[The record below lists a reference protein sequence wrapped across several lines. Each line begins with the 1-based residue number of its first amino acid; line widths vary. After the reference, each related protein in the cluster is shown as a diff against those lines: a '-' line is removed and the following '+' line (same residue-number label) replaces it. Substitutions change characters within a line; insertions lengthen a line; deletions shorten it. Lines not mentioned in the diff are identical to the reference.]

1 MGRARRAGGGPGRK
15 GVEAVIVAMGILMWM
30 WGAAC
35 LRLVL
40 RLPPATGTTR
50 SAWLALALAI
60 GAGLLVA
67 LAQLVLPSSVLS
79 QGWSRETLQAAQLWT
94 LAVVLGTAVLGW
106 WRGHRQLSP
115 PLRKPAAV
123 VPAGG
128 AAARKP
134 ARAPGKT
141 SAR

>member
-1 MGRARRAGGGPGRK
+1 M
-15 GVEAVIVAMGILMWM
+15 EAVIVAMGILMWM
-30 WGAAC
+30 WGAAS

-94 LAVVLGTAVLGW
+94 LVVVAGTAALGL

-115 PLRKPAAV
+115 PLRKPAAAA
-123 VPAGG
+123 PASA

-134 ARAPGKT
+134 ARSPGKH